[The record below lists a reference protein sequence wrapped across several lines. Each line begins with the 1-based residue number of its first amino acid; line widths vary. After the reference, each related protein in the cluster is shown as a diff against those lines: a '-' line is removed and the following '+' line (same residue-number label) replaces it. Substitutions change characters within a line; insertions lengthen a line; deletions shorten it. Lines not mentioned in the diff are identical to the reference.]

1 MESSSET
8 KFCPYCD
15 ETILA
20 DAIKCRYCKE
30 ILDDDIR
37 ASRSKPG
44 YERYIEDRKE
54 TKWSPGTAG
63 ILSFLIPGVGQIY
76 KRHVGVGMLWLIF
89 VLLAYKMFL
98 IVGVLVHIGCIY
110 DAVVSKAD

>member
-1 MESSSET
+1 MEPSNET
-8 KFCPYCD
+8 KICPYCD

-30 ILDDDIR
+30 MLDDNIPT
-37 ASRSKPG
+37 STSKPG
-44 YERYIEDRKE
+44 YERYMENAKE
-54 TKWSPGTAG
+54 TKWSRRTAG

-76 KRHVGVGMLWLIF
+76 KRQVGLGILWLIF
-89 VLLAYKMFL
+89 VSVAYKPFL